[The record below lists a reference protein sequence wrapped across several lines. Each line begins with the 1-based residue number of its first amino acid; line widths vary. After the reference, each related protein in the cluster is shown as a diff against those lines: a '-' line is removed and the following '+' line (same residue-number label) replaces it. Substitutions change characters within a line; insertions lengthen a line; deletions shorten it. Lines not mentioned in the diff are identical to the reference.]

1 LVMYATPIIYPLSS
15 IPEKY
20 QIFIIANPMT
30 SIIEAFRYSFLGA
43 GSINIFHML
52 YSFGFMLVIL
62 TIGIL
67 LFNRVETTFMDTV

>member
-1 LVMYATPIIYPLSS
+1 
-15 IPEKY
+15 
-20 QIFIIANPMT
+20 
-30 SIIEAFRYSFLGA
+30 
-43 GSINIFHML
+43 ML